1 MSSSTGTDGVARPR
15 SSIAAR
21 IAALYSISSAVL
33 LVGFALSMHWVL
45 RRDVEQDEANILAD
59 EMRVVRMIIEQADDE
74 QERLEELEEEVAQR
88 GAVHS
93 FARLL
98 VRIEDG
104 EGRTVVE
111 TPGMAAE
118 IGPEAL
124 DGRTVRVEGRTGI
137 PYLIGTE
144 REGRWVVQA
153 ALDVSK
159 DETLIG
165 VHLRRVLL
173 AAALG
178 ILVSLVVGVLI
189 ARRGVRP
196 VARMAS
202 LARRVSASRL
212 GERIG
217 GEGWP
222 GELVSLAT
230 AFDGMLDRLQ
240 ESFGR
245 LSRFSADLA
254 HELRTPL
261 SNVMGESEVTLSRPR
276 SEAEY
281 RESLESNLRQMQK
294 LSGVIESLLFL
305 ARAED
310 PATRLQKT
318 RLDAAAEVA
327 GVCEYF
333 DILAQERGIR
343 LEHAG
348 DAPVLADRDM
358 LRRALGNVV
367 SNAVKYTEAG
377 GTITVTVSV
386 GDDGA
391 AVFEV
396 QDTGPGIDPEH
407 IPRLFDR
414 FFRCDPARSS
424 HPAGAGLG
432 LSIVKSVVDLHGG
445 AITVQ
450 SEPGAGT
457 RVTMVLPG

>member
-1 MSSSTGTDGVARPR
+1 MSSSTGADRAARPR
-15 SSIAAR
+15 PSIAAR
-21 IAALYSISSAVL
+21 LAALYSISSAVL
-33 LVGFALSMHWVL
+33 LVAFALSMHWVL
-45 RRDVEQDEANILAD
+45 RQDVEQDEANILAD
-59 EMRVVRMIIEQADDE
+59 EMRIVRMIIEQAGDE

-98 VRIEDG
+98 VRVEDG
-104 EGRTVVE
+104 EGRIVVE
-111 TPGMAAE
+111 TPGMAE
-118 IGPEAL
+118 ELGPEAFDGRRARL
-124 DGRTVRVEGRTGI
+124 DGATGI

-144 REGRWVVQA
+144 REGRWVVRA

-165 VHLRRVLL
+165 VHLWRVLL

-178 ILVSLVVGVLI
+178 VLVSLVVGVVI

-202 LARRVSASRL
+202 LARRVSASSL
-212 GERIG
+212 GERMG
-217 GEGWP
+217 GTGWP
-222 GELVSLAT
+222 GELVSLAA

-254 HELRTPL
+254 HELRTPV
-261 SNVMGESEVTLSRPR
+261 SNVMGESEVALSRPR
-276 SEAEY
+276 SAEEY
-281 RESLESNLRQMQK
+281 REALESNLRQMQK

-310 PATRLQKT
+310 PATRVQRT

-327 GVCEYF
+327 GVCEYHG
-333 DILAQERGIR
+333 LVAQERGVR
-343 LEHAG
+343 LEHEG
-348 DAPVLADRDM
+348 DAPVFADRDM
-358 LRRALGNVV
+358 LRRALSNLV
-367 SNAVKYTEAG
+367 SNAVKHTDAG
-377 GTITVTVSV
+377 GTVTVTVSR
-386 GDDGA
+386 GDGGA
-391 AVFEV
+391 LFEV
-396 QDTGPGIDPEH
+396 RDTGSGIDPEH
-407 IPRLFDR
+407 LPRLFDR
-414 FFRCDPARSS
+414 FFRSDPARSS
-424 HPAGAGLG
+424 HPDGTGLG
-432 LSIVKSVVDLHGG
+432 LSIVKSIVDLHGG
-445 AITVQ
+445 TIAVE